1 MSGDLHQPTK
11 PESEPVWHYNDYA
24 LTGAQFLNAMVH
36 FYRGEMERANVWRTR
51 LDTTTNWAVVTTA
64 TMLSFVFSDVGRPHF
79 LLLLTMVLVLLFL
92 IIEARRYRYYELWS
106 YRLRLM
112 EMEFFAA
119 MLVPP
124 FRPDPRWAASLA
136 TSLQTPH
143 FTITFWEAFGRRFR
157 RQYQYIL
164 LVLWLVWMLK
174 IYLHPYTAPTKQ
186 MFIERAALGVPGEWV
201 LGGTFVALVVLF
213 FIGWWTSDAQRT
225 SGEIVQRA
233 HVPSPREMLHYLVDI
248 TSRQRR
254 FNILRMDDRLV
265 YVITTRGHEI
275 AEAVLHELSRGVTRI
290 EGQGMYTGEHRD
302 VLLVAV
308 SPRQVGKL
316 KRLVYQHD
324 PHAFVIV
331 QDVSEVVGMGFRKP
345 SRAMA

>member
-1 MSGDLHQPTK
+1 MQQPTP
-11 PESEPVWHYNDYA
+11 PEQEPVWHYNGYA
-24 LTGAQFLNAMVH
+24 LEGTQFLNAMVH

-64 TMLSFVFSDVGRPHF
+64 TMLSFVFSDVAHPHF
-79 LLLLTMVLVLLFL
+79 LLLLSMVLVLLFL

-124 FRPDPRWAASLA
+124 FRPDPRWATSLA
-136 TSLQTPH
+136 SSLQTPH

-164 LVLWLVWMLK
+164 LILWLVWLLK
-174 IYLHPYTAPTKQ
+174 LYLHPYPAPTWAL
-186 MFIERAALGVPGEWV
+186 FVERATLGIPGMWV
-201 LGGTFVALVVLF
+201 LAGTSLLLWLLF
-213 FIGWWTSDAQRT
+213 TLGWWTSDAQRA
-225 SGEIVQRA
+225 SGEILQRA

-248 TSRQRR
+248 TSRQRALHV
-254 FNILRMDDRLV
+254 LRLDDRLV
-265 YVITTRGHEI
+265 YVITTHGDEI
-275 AEAVLHELSRGVTRI
+275 ADAILRELPRGVTRI
-290 EGQGMYTGEHRD
+290 EGRGMYTGQRRD

-308 SPRQVGKL
+308 SPRQVEKL
-316 KRLVYQHD
+316 KRLVYARD

-331 QDVSEVVGMGFRKP
+331 QDVSEVVGLGFRKP
-345 SRAMA
+345 SRAMT

>member
-1 MSGDLHQPTK
+1 MQRSTT
-11 PESEPVWHYNDYA
+11 PEQEPVWHYNGYA

-51 LDTTTNWAVVTTA
+51 LDTTTNWAVVTTG
-64 TMLSFVFSDVGRPHF
+64 TMLSFVFSDVEHPHF
-79 LLLLTMVLVLLFL
+79 LLLLSMVLVLLFL
-92 IIEARRYRYYELWS
+92 IIEARRYRYYEMWS

-124 FRPDPRWAASLA
+124 FRPDPRWAVSLA
-136 TSLQTPH
+136 TSLQTPQ

-164 LVLWLVWMLK
+164 LVLWLAWLLK
-174 IYLHPYTAPTKQ
+174 IYLHPYAAPTWRT
-186 MFIERAALGVPGEWV
+186 FVERASLGVPGEWV
-201 LGGTFVALVVLF
+201 LGGTLLVLVGLF
-213 FIGWWTSDAQRT
+213 FLGWWTSDAQHA

-248 TSRQRR
+248 TSRQRG
-254 FNILRMDDRLV
+254 FNMLRMDDRLV
-265 YVITTRGHEI
+265 YVITTHGDEI
-275 AEAVLHELSRGVTRI
+275 AQAVLRELPRGVTRI
-290 EGQGMYTGEHRD
+290 EGRGMYTGQRRD

-316 KRLVYQHD
+316 KRLVYQYD

-331 QDVSEVVGMGFRKP
+331 QDVSEVVGLGFRKP